1 MTSLITTELV
11 ILDADQ
17 GTESSAVIRALATA
31 VADQG
36 RASSAE
42 GLAVAA
48 IAREE
53 KTPTGV
59 PGGIA
64 IPHARTEAVTTPS
77 LAMARLNPS
86 VDFGAKD
93 GPADLVFMIAAPDGA
108 GKDHLKLL
116 SKLARSL
123 VKKDFV
129 ASLRAAAT
137 EQDVVDLV
145 ETALGLREAGE
156 ETTTTE
162 AAPAAAATDAAAAA
176 SADPGTDTA
185 TTPTAAEAPRRVVA
199 VTACPTGI
207 AHTYMAA
214 DALVQAGSDMGIDV
228 VTETQGS
235 SGTTPID
242 QSVID
247 AADAVVFAVDVDVRD
262 KARFAGKPYVQ
273 VPVKAGIDDPQGLIR
288 RALAEA
294 DAPNGAR
301 LAAAHAA
308 EADSSATQSGSRE
321 SIGAHLKRV
330 LLTGV
335 SYMIPFVAAGG
346 LLMALG
352 FLLGGFDIPDYA
364 EDIVLGNSLWNLPT
378 EYGDLALGPVGAY
391 LGAVAFQIG
400 NLSMSFLVAALAGY
414 IAYGIAD
421 RPGIAP
427 GFTVGAVAV
436 LMGAGFI
443 GGIIGGLLAGYIAQW
458 IGSFAAPRWLRG
470 LMPVVIIPLVAS
482 LVSSGLMFMVLGGP
496 ISALTKGLD
505 SWLSSMTG
513 TAAVVLGLILGVMMA
528 VDLGGPV
535 NKVAYS
541 FAVAGLAAGSVENPV
556 PWEIMATVMAA
567 GMVPPLA
574 MALATALRPR
584 AFSQAEKENGKA
596 AWLLGAAFI
605 SEGAIPF
612 AASDPL
618 RVIPASIVGAGV
630 TGGMTM
636 AFSVTSQAPHGGVF
650 VFFAIDSFLLFLLS
664 VVVGTIISALL
675 VLVLKI
681 VVRKGGAAGLAEAAD
696 PKAADTTVTVSTD
709 STTDSTAGTGA
720 AAVNSRAAGTGAT
733 AGTGAAD
740 EAQATEPAS
749 ANADPSRV

>member
-17 GTESSAVIRALATA
+17 GTESSAVIRALAATIA
-31 VADQG
+31 EQDRANSAD
-36 RASSAE
+36 
-42 GLAVAA
+42 GLAAAA

-64 IPHARTEAVTTPS
+64 IPHARTEAVTEPS
-77 LAMARLNPS
+77 LAMARLNPP

-93 GPADLVFMIAAPDGA
+93 GPADLVFMIAAPEGA

-137 EQDVVDLV
+137 EQEIVDLV
-145 ETALGLREAGE
+145 ETALGLRETPE
-156 ETTTTE
+156 EATPTE
-162 AAPAAAATDAAAAA
+162 AAPTGGAPTTTEPTPTA
-176 SADPGTDTA
+176 DTA
-185 TTPTAAEAPRRVVA
+185 TAPADTSATSTDHPRRVVA

-214 DALVQAGSDMGIDV
+214 DALAQAGSEMGIDV

-242 QSVID
+242 QAVID

-273 VPVKAGIDDPQGLIR
+273 VPVKAGIDDPQGLITK
-288 RALAEA
+288 ALAEA
-294 DAPNGAR
+294 DAPNGR
-301 LAAAHAA
+301 RITAAHAA
-308 EADSSATQSGSRE
+308 DDSSDAQSGSRE
-321 SIGAHLKRV
+321 SVGAHLKRV

-414 IAYGIAD
+414 IAFGIAD

-443 GGIIGGLLAGYIAQW
+443 GGIIGGLLAGYIAHW

-513 TAAVVLGLILGVMMA
+513 TAAVILGLILGTMMA

-574 MALATALRPR
+574 MALATAVRPR
-584 AFSQAEKENGKA
+584 IFSQAEKENGKA

-618 RVIPASIVGAGV
+618 RVIPASVVGAGV

-675 VLVLKI
+675 VLALKI
-681 VVRKGGAAGLAEAAD
+681 FVRKGGAAGLAEATA
-696 PKAADTTVTVSTD
+696 PSAATATAAATTGSTTGTD
-709 STTDSTAGTGA
+709 STTGSG
-720 AAVNSRAAGTGAT
+720 S
-733 AGTGAAD
+733 AD
-740 EAQATEPAS
+740 EANPTEPVS
-749 ANADPSRV
+749 SNADSTRV

>member
-1 MTSLITTELV
+1 MASLITTELV
-11 ILDADQ
+11 ALDVGL
-17 GTESSAVIRALATA
+17 GTKTSEVIHALAATIA
-31 VADQG
+31 EQR

-42 GLAVAA
+42 DLATAA

-64 IPHARTEAVTTPS
+64 IPHARTDAVSVPS
-77 LAMARLNPS
+77 LAMARLEPP

-93 GPADLVFMIAAPDGA
+93 GPADLVFMIAAPEGA
-108 GKDHLKLL
+108 DKEHLALL

-129 ASLRAAAT
+129 ASLRAAADHQ
-137 EQDVVDLV
+137 EVVGLV
-145 ETALGLREAGE
+145 ETALGLREVEG
-156 ETTTTE
+156 E
-162 AAPAAAATDAAAAA
+162 AAPVSGQTDSENRRADAADH
-176 SADPGTDTA
+176 S
-185 TTPTAAEAPRRVVA
+185 RRVVA

-214 DALVQAGSDMGIDV
+214 DGLAQAGSDMGV
-228 VTETQGS
+228 EVTTETQGS

-242 QSVID
+242 PAVIKR
-247 AADAVVFAVDVDVRD
+247 ADAVIFAVDVDVRD
-262 KARFAGKPYVQ
+262 KARFGGKPYVQ
-273 VPVKAGIDDPQGLIR
+273 VPVKAGIDDPQGLIT

-294 DAPNGAR
+294 DDPDGRR
-301 LAAAHAA
+301 LAAGQADD
-308 EADSSATQSGSRE
+308 EASTRSHGESRE
-321 SIGAHLKRV
+321 GVGAHLKRV

-378 EYGDLALGPVGAY
+378 EFGDLALGPLGAY
-391 LGAVAFQIG
+391 LGAVSFQIG
-400 NLSMSFLVAALAGY
+400 TLSMGFLVAALAGY
-414 IAYGIAD
+414 IAFAIAD
-421 RPGIAP
+421 RPGLAP
-427 GFTVGAVAV
+427 GFTVGAVAAF
-436 LMGAGFI
+436 MDAGFI

-458 IGSFAAPRWLRG
+458 IGSRPAPRWLQG
-470 LMPVVIIPLVAS
+470 LMPVVIIPLLAS
-482 LVSSGLMFMVLGGP
+482 LISSGLMFMVLGGP
-496 ISALTKGLD
+496 ISALTQGLNA
-505 SWLSSMTG
+505 WLSSMTG
-513 TAAVVLGLILGVMMA
+513 AAAIFLGLILGVMMA
-528 VDLGGPV
+528 IDLGGPV

-541 FAVAGLAAGSVENPV
+541 FAVAGLASGTAENPV

-584 AFSQAEKENGKA
+584 IFSPAEKENGKA

-618 RVIPASIVGAGV
+618 RVIPASMVGAGV

-650 VFFAIDSFLLFLLS
+650 VFFAIDSFLLFVLS
-664 VVVGTIISALL
+664 VAVGTVISALL
-675 VLVLKI
+675 VLALKI
-681 VVRKGGAAGLAEAAD
+681 FVRKDGYASGEQGDPVSSGEQHAQTAPQAGPARSNDDES
-696 PKAADTTVTVSTD
+696 VS
-709 STTDSTAGTGA
+709 
-720 AAVNSRAAGTGAT
+720 
-733 AGTGAAD
+733 
-740 EAQATEPAS
+740 
-749 ANADPSRV
+749 

>member
-17 GTESSAVIRALATA
+17 GTKSSAVIRALAATIA
-31 VADQG
+31 EQSRANSAD
-36 RASSAE
+36 
-42 GLAVAA
+42 GLAAAA

-64 IPHARTEAVTTPS
+64 IPHARTEAVTEPS
-77 LAMARLNPS
+77 LAMARLNPP

-93 GPADLVFMIAAPDGA
+93 GPADLVFMIAAPEGA

-137 EQDVVDLV
+137 EQEIVDLV
-145 ETALGLREAGE
+145 ETALGLRETPE
-156 ETTTTE
+156 EATPTE
-162 AAPAAAATDAAAAA
+162 AAPTGGAPTTTE
-176 SADPGTDTA
+176 P
-185 TTPTAAEAPRRVVA
+185 TPTSAAPTESPASSTDNPRRVVA

-214 DALVQAGSDMGIDV
+214 DALAQAGSEMGIDV

-242 QSVID
+242 QAVID

-273 VPVKAGIDDPQGLIR
+273 VPVKAGIDDPQGLITK
-288 RALAEA
+288 ALAEA
-294 DAPNGAR
+294 DAPNGR
-301 LAAAHAA
+301 RITAAHAA
-308 EADSSATQSGSRE
+308 DDSSDAQSGSRE
-321 SIGAHLKRV
+321 SVGAHLKRV

-414 IAYGIAD
+414 IAFGIAD

-443 GGIIGGLLAGYIAQW
+443 GGIIGGLLAGYIAHW

-505 SWLSSMTG
+505 SWLTSMTG
-513 TAAVVLGLILGVMMA
+513 TAAVILGLILGTMMA

-574 MALATALRPR
+574 MALATAVRPR
-584 AFSQAEKENGKA
+584 IFSQAEKENGKA

-618 RVIPASIVGAGV
+618 RVIPASVVGAGV

-675 VLVLKI
+675 VLALKI
-681 VVRKGGAAGLAEAAD
+681 FVRKGGAAGLAEATA
-696 PKAADTTVTVSTD
+696 PSAATATAAATTGSTTGTD
-709 STTDSTAGTGA
+709 STTGSG
-720 AAVNSRAAGTGAT
+720 S
-733 AGTGAAD
+733 AD
-740 EAQATEPAS
+740 EANPTEPVS
-749 ANADPSRV
+749 SNADATRV

>member
-1 MTSLITTELV
+1 MTSLITTDLV
-11 ILDADQ
+11 VLDADQ
-17 GTESSAVIRALATA
+17 GTESSAVIRALAA
-31 VADQG
+31 VIAEHG
-36 RASSAE
+36 RANSAE
-42 GLAVAA
+42 GLAAAA
-48 IAREE
+48 IAREQ

-77 LAMARLNPS
+77 LAMARLDPP

-129 ASLRAAAT
+129 ASLRAATT
-137 EQDVVDLV
+137 EQEVVDLV
-145 ETALGLREAGE
+145 ETALGLREAE
-156 ETTTTE
+156 KETTTTE
-162 AAPAAAATDAAAAA
+162 AASAAASTDAASSTPAAAATTAASSDAA
-176 SADPGTDTA
+176 PA
-185 TTPTAAEAPRRVVA
+185 TPDRPRRVVA

-288 RALAEA
+288 KALAEA

-308 EADSSATQSGSRE
+308 DDESSSAGNSRE
-321 SIGAHLKRV
+321 SVGGHLKRV

-391 LGAVAFQIG
+391 LGAVSFQIG

-436 LMGAGFI
+436 FMGAGFI
-443 GGIIGGLLAGYIAQW
+443 GGIIGGLLAGYIAHW

-574 MALATALRPR
+574 MALATAVRPR
-584 AFSQAEKENGKA
+584 IFSQAEKENGKA

-618 RVIPASIVGAGV
+618 RVIPASVVGAGV

-650 VFFAIDSFLLFLLS
+650 VFFAIDSFLLFVLS
-664 VVVGTIISALL
+664 VVVGTIISA
-675 VLVLKI
+675 VLVLALKI
-681 VVRKGGAAGLAEAAD
+681 LVRKGGAAGPAEAQRAE
-696 PKAADTTVTVSTD
+696 PVS
-709 STTDSTAGTGA
+709 S
-720 AAVNSRAAGTGAT
+720 
-733 AGTGAAD
+733 
-740 EAQATEPAS
+740 
-749 ANADPSRV
+749 NADATRV

>member
-17 GTESSAVIRALATA
+17 GTESSAVIRALAATIA
-31 VADQG
+31 EQG
-36 RASSAE
+36 RANSAD
-42 GLAVAA
+42 GLAAAA

-64 IPHARTEAVTTPS
+64 IPHARTEAVTEPS
-77 LAMARLNPS
+77 LAMARLNPP

-93 GPADLVFMIAAPDGA
+93 GPADLVFMIAAPEGA

-137 EQDVVDLV
+137 EQEIVDLV
-145 ETALGLREAGE
+145 ETALGLRETPE
-156 ETTTTE
+156 EATPTE
-162 AAPAAAATDAAAAA
+162 AAPTTAAPTEPTSATGSAATAAPSETPA
-176 SADPGTDTA
+176 SSTDN
-185 TTPTAAEAPRRVVA
+185 PRSVVA

-214 DALVQAGSDMGIDV
+214 DALVQAGSAMGIDV

-242 QSVID
+242 QAVID

-273 VPVKAGIDDPQGLIR
+273 VPVKAGIDDPQGLITK
-288 RALAEA
+288 ALAEA
-294 DAPNGAR
+294 DAPNGRR
-301 LAAAHAA
+301 LTAAHAA
-308 EADSSATQSGSRE
+308 ADDSSETQSGSRE
-321 SIGAHLKRV
+321 SVGAHLKRV

-378 EYGDLALGPVGAY
+378 EYGNLALGPVGAY

-414 IAYGIAD
+414 IAFGIAD

-443 GGIIGGLLAGYIAQW
+443 GGIIGGLLAGYIAHW

-513 TAAVVLGLILGVMMA
+513 TAAVILGLILGAMMA

-574 MALATALRPR
+574 MALATAVRPR
-584 AFSQAEKENGKA
+584 IFSQAEKENGKA

-618 RVIPASIVGAGV
+618 RVIPASVVGAGV

-681 VVRKGGAAGLAEAAD
+681 FVRKGGAEGLAEATD
-696 PKAADTTVTVSTD
+696 PSAATATAAASTGSTTGTD
-709 STTDSTAGTGA
+709 SATG
-720 AAVNSRAAGTGAT
+720 S
-733 AGTGAAD
+733 GAAD
-740 EAQATEPAS
+740 EAKPAEPVS
-749 ANADPSRV
+749 SNADATRV

>member
-1 MTSLITTELV
+1 MTSLITTDLV
-11 ILDADQ
+11 VLDADQ
-17 GTESSAVIRALATA
+17 GTESSAVIRALAATIA
-31 VADQG
+31 EQG
-36 RASSAE
+36 RANSAD
-42 GLAVAA
+42 GLADAA

-64 IPHARTEAVTTPS
+64 IPHARTEAVTEPS
-77 LAMARLNPS
+77 LAMARLNPP

-129 ASLRAAAT
+129 ASLRAATT
-137 EQDVVDLV
+137 EQEVVDLV
-145 ETALGLREAGE
+145 ETALGLRETPE
-156 ETTTTE
+156 EQASTE
-162 AAPAAAATDAAAAA
+162 AAPTETPA
-176 SADPGTDTA
+176 SS
-185 TTPTAAEAPRRVVA
+185 AERPRRVVA

-214 DALVQAGSDMGIDV
+214 DALAQAGSEMGIDV

-288 RALAEA
+288 KALAEA
-294 DAPNGAR
+294 DAPNGRR

-308 EADSSATQSGSRE
+308 ADDESSSAGNSRE
-321 SIGAHLKRV
+321 SVGAHLKRV

-443 GGIIGGLLAGYIAQW
+443 GGIIGGLLAGYIAHW
-458 IGSFAAPRWLRG
+458 IGAFAAPRWLRG

-513 TAAVVLGLILGVMMA
+513 TAAVVLGLILGAMMA

-574 MALATALRPR
+574 MALATAVRPR
-584 AFSQAEKENGKA
+584 IFSQAEKENGKA

-618 RVIPASIVGAGV
+618 RVIPASVVGAGV

-664 VVVGTIISALL
+664 VVVGTIISA
-675 VLVLKI
+675 VLVLALKI
-681 VVRKGGAAGLAEAAD
+681 LVRKGRAASLAEAAD
-696 PKAADTTVTVSTD
+696 RSASATT
-709 STTDSTAGTGA
+709 A
-720 AAVNSRAAGTGAT
+720 AASTGPTTGSGSAG
-733 AGTGAAD
+733 
-740 EAQATEPAS
+740 EAEQSEPVS
-749 ANADPSRV
+749 SNADATRV

>member
-11 ILDADQ
+11 VLDADQ

-31 VADQG
+31 IADQG

-42 GLAVAA
+42 GLAAAA

-77 LAMARLNPS
+77 LAMARLDPP

-108 GKDHLKLL
+108 GKDHLALL

-145 ETALGLREAGE
+145 ETALGLRETTE
-156 ETTTTE
+156 EQTGTE
-162 AAPAAAATDAAAAA
+162 AAPTGASTAGAAADPASTEAAPTETTAGSTDH
-176 SADPGTDTA
+176 
-185 TTPTAAEAPRRVVA
+185 PRRVVA

-214 DALVQAGSDMGIDV
+214 DALAQAGSEMGIDV

-247 AADAVVFAVDVDVRD
+247 SADAVVFAVDVDVRD

-288 RALAEA
+288 KALAEA
-294 DAPNGAR
+294 DAPNGRR

-308 EADSSATQSGSRE
+308 ADDESSPAGNSRE

-443 GGIIGGLLAGYIAQW
+443 GGIIGGLLAGYIAHW

-513 TAAVVLGLILGVMMA
+513 SAAVVLGLILGAMMA

-541 FAVAGLAAGSVENPV
+541 FAVAGLAAGSVDNPV

-574 MALATALRPR
+574 MALATAVRPR
-584 AFSQAEKENGKA
+584 IFSQAEKENGKA

-618 RVIPASIVGAGV
+618 RVIPASVVGAGV

-650 VFFAIDSFLLFLLS
+650 VFFAIDSFLLFVLS
-664 VVVGTIISALL
+664 VVVGTIISA
-675 VLVLKI
+675 VLVLALKI
-681 VVRKGGAAGLAEAAD
+681 LVRKGGAAGPAEAAD
-696 PKAADTTVTVSTD
+696 RSAPATTAAASTG
-709 STTDSTAGTGA
+709 STTGSGSAG
-720 AAVNSRAAGTGAT
+720 
-733 AGTGAAD
+733 
-740 EAQATEPAS
+740 EAQRAEPVS
-749 ANADPSRV
+749 SNADATRV